1 MDYMKLLQRKLFL
14 RREFTMNDEFLNIK
28 SKDLTSSEE
37 INVPYEEIDVS
48 RLVYQKQTDNIMLII
63 TIVFGTFF
71 LINIFNPENYNGG
84 GLLGVAIFLFFVT
97 AFSGIITFVKSKNIT
112 LIPTQNHGYLEV
124 FRNKPSSR
132 EHDGF
137 ISELSKRVT
146 SLLKTKY
153 GKVDMDMP
161 VEPQLMNFAWLKE
174 RGVISEEE
182 FNTLK
187 YNLIG
192 KENTNNQIG
201 FNK

>member
-1 MDYMKLLQRKLFL
+1 MKLLQRKLFL
-14 RREFTMNDEFLNIK
+14 RREFTMNDDFLNIK

-71 LINIFNPENYNGG
+71 LINIFNPENYNGS

-112 LIPTQNHGYLEV
+112 LIPTQSNGYLEV
-124 FRNKPSSR
+124 FRNKPSSQ

-137 ISELSKRVT
+137 ISELSKRVN

-153 GKVDMDMP
+153 GKVDTEMP
-161 VEPQLMNFAWLKE
+161 PEPQLMNFAWLKE

-187 YNLIG
+187 YKLIG